1 MKSVKQSLYDEVKGV
16 FTGYLKQL
24 GYRKTLGRY
33 DILKEIYFMDSHFE
47 VEELYLNL
55 KKKNYHI
62 SRATIY
68 NTVELLLQ
76 CGLIV
81 KHSFGNK
88 AGSYE
93 KAYGENKHDHLICLN
108 CNDAIEFE
116 EVLIN
121 EIINKI
127 GAQYKHQISHY
138 SFTLYGN
145 PIVDK
150 EGRCSY
156 CKKEIKSK
164 K

>member
-1 MKSVKQSLYDEVKGV
+1 MKNTKQSLFDEVKGV

-24 GYRKTLGRY
+24 GYRKTEGRY
-33 DILKEIYFMDSHFE
+33 DILQEIYSMGSHFE
-47 VEELYLNL
+47 VETLYLNL

-68 NTVELLLQ
+68 NTVELLLE

-93 KAYGENKHDHLICLN
+93 KTYGSNKHDHLICLN
-108 CNDAIEFE
+108 CNEAIEFE
-116 EVLIN
+116 EGAVN
-121 EIINKI
+121 EIIEKI
-127 GAQYKHQISHY
+127 GAKYKHIISHH
-138 SFTLYGN
+138 SFTIYGN

-150 EGRCSY
+150 DGKCLYCSKVV
-156 CKKEIKSK
+156 KK
-164 K
+164 

>member
-1 MKSVKQSLYDEVKGV
+1 MKSSKQNLFDEVKGV

-24 GYRKTLGRY
+24 GYRKTEGRY
-33 DILKEIYFMDSHFE
+33 DILQEIYTINGHFE
-47 VEELYLNL
+47 VETLYLNL

-68 NTVELLLQ
+68 NTVELLLE

-93 KAYGENKHDHLICLN
+93 KAFGSNKHDHLICLK

-116 EVLIN
+116 DTSIN
-121 EIINKI
+121 EIIEKI
-127 GAQYKHQISHY
+127 SAQYKFNISHHA
-138 SFTLYGN
+138 FTIYGN
-145 PIVDK
+145 PEVDVDGK
-150 EGRCSY
+150 CLY
-156 CKKEIKSK
+156 CKKSI
-164 K
+164 

>member
-1 MKSVKQSLYDEVKGV
+1 MKSAKQSLYDEVKIV

-81 KHSFGNK
+81 KHSFGKK

-93 KAYGENKHDHLICLN
+93 KAYGGNKHDHLICLN

-116 EVLIN
+116 EAAIDD
-121 EIINKI
+121 IISKI
-127 GAQYKHQISHY
+127 GELYKFQISHH
-138 SFTLYGN
+138 SFTIYGN
-145 PIVDK
+145 PEVDN
-150 EGRCSY
+150 EGKCVH
-156 CKKEIKSK
+156 CKKIISK
-164 K
+164 L